1 MAAGQQD
8 NRVKRL
14 RKQIEQLVATHG
26 WAVQG
31 VFADPAEGVP
41 TFSYTV
47 GLYRTHK
54 HPELVVF
61 GVPPEIAKTILNR
74 VAFRFAKDGEVI
86 VPGARYDEILEKFP
100 VVFVTAGQDGVA
112 SHLYAYEW
120 FYKGQTPPVL
130 QMVWPDTAG
139 RFPWEEGFDHRF
151 DTAQM
156 LLGERPAAH

>member
-1 MAAGQQD
+1 MATWQKD
-8 NRVKRL
+8 NRVRRL
-14 RKQIEQLVATHG
+14 RKQIEQLVAAHG

-31 VFADPAEGVP
+31 VFADPAAGEP

-61 GVPPEIAKTILNR
+61 GVSPEVAKTILNR
-74 VAFRFAKDGEVI
+74 VAFRFAKEGEPI
-86 VPGARYDEILEKFP
+86 VPGVRYDEILEGFP
-100 VVFVTAGQDGVA
+100 VVFVTAGQDGVD

-130 QMVWPDTAG
+130 QMVWPDTDG
-139 RFPWEEGFDHRF
+139 RFPWEDGFDRRF
-151 DTAQM
+151 DAAQP
-156 LLGERPAAH
+156 LLGTPPAAH